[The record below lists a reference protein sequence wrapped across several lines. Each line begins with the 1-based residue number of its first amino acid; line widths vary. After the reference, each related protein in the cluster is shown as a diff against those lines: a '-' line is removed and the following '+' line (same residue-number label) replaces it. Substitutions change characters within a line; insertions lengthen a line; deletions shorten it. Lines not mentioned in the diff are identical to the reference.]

1 MMVDKPMV
9 QDEQVYRIPEEV
21 LPENARPAPTIIVGL
36 GNPILGDDGIGW
48 VVARTT
54 AEALSDRTDIPPAD
68 VECLS
73 LGGLSLM
80 EHLIGYDRAILIDAV
95 NLEKAPNG
103 TLSSFLLGSLPET
116 AGNHLSSAHDTS
128 LQTALKIGESM
139 GARLPREI
147 QVIGIQAKNVYD
159 FSDQLTEPVA
169 AALPGAVELVLKTLV
184 RGETSISPKE

>member
-1 MMVDKPMV
+1 MA
-9 QDEQVYRIPEEV
+9 QNEQVFGKPEEV
-21 LPENARPAPTIIVGL
+21 FPEIARPAPTIIVGL

-48 VVARTT
+48 VVARKT
-54 AEALSDRTDIPPAD
+54 AEALSDRTDMPPAD

-103 TLSSFLLGSLPET
+103 TLFSFPLRSLPET
-116 AGNHLSSAHDTS
+116 AGNHLSSTHDTS

-147 QVIGIQAKNVYD
+147 QVIGIQAENVYD
-159 FSDQLTEPVA
+159 FSDQLTGPVA
-169 AALPGAVELVLKTLV
+169 AALPGAVELVLNILV
-184 RGETSISPKE
+184 QGETSISPEE